1 MISVPDSPAD
11 LHGMWYPTVRRTL
24 VCLSKLYRCLE
35 REIFQG
41 LSQQALSACMISV
54 ETAAQLISRQKTMV
68 DGQLF
73 HIKHL
78 LILREQI
85 APFQVC
91 IKTIISIQFRCTPN
105 SISYEPF

>member
-1 MISVPDSPAD
+1 
-11 LHGMWYPTVRRTL
+11 MWYPTVRRTL

-54 ETAAQLISRQKTMV
+54 ETAAQLISRQKTLV

-85 APFQVC
+85 APFQVRKFC
-91 IKTIISIQFRCTPN
+91 EMGGGSLHSTEVAFLLLTQLLQV
-105 SISYEPF
+105 